1 MKKVMNRGLMVGMIV
16 WLLTITCNLPNAVP
30 QVSAEPTL
38 SAEDLAATAVS
49 IALTAQAGSNTA
61 QPTPPPA
68 PQPTQ
73 SSAPPTPEPSPTQC
87 YALVTANTNANVR
100 NGPGTAYD
108 AVGYLPIGGTARVA
122 GQNDART
129 WWYIEFAGGP
139 GGYAWIAGSVTT
151 SACIPAVLQ
160 VVAAPPL
167 PTAVPATATNIP
179 PVVVLPDLYVSEY
192 SWSPV
197 PPHMGVSF
205 HVRVGVYN
213 QGNGPAGA
221 FTVQWWL
228 STSAPSATCTWNMAS
243 LVAHGGRIL
252 ECDYT
257 PGGWANYPSRV
268 VVDSADTVGESNE
281 ANNTWSQT
289 LQISP

>member
-167 PTAVPATATNIP
+167 PTAVPQIYLLLWYCPTCMSVNIHGRLCRRIWAFPSMSVLGCTTRAMDP
-179 PVVVLPDLYVSEY
+179 PV
-192 SWSPV
+192 
-197 PPHMGVSF
+197 
-205 HVRVGVYN
+205 
-213 QGNGPAGA
+213 
-221 FTVQWWL
+221 L
-228 STSAPSATCTWNMAS
+228 SRCS
-243 LVAHGGRIL
+243 GG
-252 ECDYT
+252 
-257 PGGWANYPSRV
+257 
-268 VVDSADTVGESNE
+268 
-281 ANNTWSQT
+281 
-289 LQISP
+289 

>member
-197 PPHMGVSF
+197 PPHMGVS
-205 HVRVGVYN
+205 VLGCTTRAMDPPV
-213 QGNGPAGA
+213 
-221 FTVQWWL
+221 L
-228 STSAPSATCTWNMAS
+228 SRCS
-243 LVAHGGRIL
+243 GG
-252 ECDYT
+252 
-257 PGGWANYPSRV
+257 
-268 VVDSADTVGESNE
+268 
-281 ANNTWSQT
+281 
-289 LQISP
+289 